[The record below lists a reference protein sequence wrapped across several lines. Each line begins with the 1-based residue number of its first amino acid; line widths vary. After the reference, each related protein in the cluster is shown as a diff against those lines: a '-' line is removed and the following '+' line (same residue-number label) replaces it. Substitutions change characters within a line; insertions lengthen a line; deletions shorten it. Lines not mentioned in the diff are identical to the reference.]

1 MTPDIIRKCVLV
13 RGGLEIWIDATKADQ
28 LYEAIKSPN
37 APKYI
42 KIEGQVINTFEIIG
56 VLTSDAMEE
65 RQRRKNGQWKCM
77 KGNWHEKNRVCE
89 CPDYKETVSAFVEGV
104 GEIKYSR

>member
-1 MTPDIIRKCVLV
+1 MKPDIIRKCVLV
-13 RGGLEIWIDATKADQ
+13 RGGLEIWIEADKADN

-42 KIEGQVINTFEIIG
+42 KIDNQVINTFEIIG
-56 VLTSDAMEE
+56 IMTPEAMEE

-77 KGNWHEKNRVCE
+77 KNRWHDKGQGCE
-89 CPDYKETVSAFVEGV
+89 CTEYKETVEAFVEGV
-104 GEIKYSR
+104 GKVTYKR